1 MPRRRAA
8 THMTDDYLHDV
19 SDAVR
24 RLGAG
29 GARLCF
35 ETVWERDGPKV
46 AVFPVSSDDPAED
59 EHAPDEHL
67 FAAAETIIEDVR
79 LLR

>member
-1 MPRRRAA
+1 MAA
-8 THMTDDYLHDV
+8 DHRSHDTMKV
-19 SDAVR
+19 IRPPTAE
-24 RLGAG
+24 

-35 ETVWERDGPKV
+35 ESVWDERNGRKI

-67 FAAAETIIEDVR
+67 FVAEKSVIEDVTEVR
-79 LLR
+79 